1 MRNRTGTIARTSRE
15 TSRKGTKQN
24 WFRTEASSDAAE
36 RSSGRGGLRDVE
48 DAVTENGVFLSYLSV
63 RVSEHW
69 AFGLWYTGFKLAEA
83 RGKKKIINKPLN

>member
-15 TSRKGTKQN
+15 TSRKGTKKN

-69 AFGLWYTGFKLAEA
+69 AFGLWGSPDLSA
-83 RGKKKIINKPLN
+83 PLSLCQSHMIGAF